1 MYRWCTE
8 DRGLIHSPLR
18 AREDQIMTTLMT
30 IYSSVRRGVDFVC
43 VAALFGVRR
52 DVPVGVRRGALVCVA
67 ASEIAPT
74 R

>member
-1 MYRWCTE
+1 
-8 DRGLIHSPLR
+8 
-18 AREDQIMTTLMT
+18 MTTLMT